1 MLGFISSNLVLI
13 YFILSFFATYF
24 AIFSLLPILRKY
36 LLDVPNSRSS
46 HSLETPTGGGI
57 AFIIVSTAIFYI
69 SGNYLPII
77 CFPLALIGLLDDI
90 FQVNFI
96 IRYFIQFVTG
106 ILIIG
111 NSQIFMN
118 NSFDMAILLTIISY
132 LFIAFFITSIINF
145 TNFMDGADGLLTSS
159 LIVVFIIDA
168 IKINSSLFIL
178 VGSLLAFLKWNW
190 YPSKLFMG
198 DAGSTFLGAMLIG
211 ISLNAE
217 NIELTLMTL
226 MPTIP
231 LLLDAAICVL
241 RRFFAKEKIFEAHS
255 LHLFQRLYQAGWSHS
270 KISIYYLFATSIVG
284 ISVLVN
290 SWSLIIT
297 SLSGILVF
305 ASYLDQKVAIPFKQ
319 SILNS
324 RILIK
329 S

>member
-1 MLGFISSNLVLI
+1 MVFISSNLILM
-13 YFILSFFATYF
+13 YFIVSFFATYF

-57 AFIIVSTAIFYI
+57 SFILVSTVVLYI

-96 IRYFIQFVTG
+96 IRYFIQFVVAL
-106 ILIIG
+106 LIIG
-111 NSQIFMN
+111 NSQIFFHN
-118 NSFDMAILLTIISY
+118 AINLEILLTIISY
-132 LFIAFFITSIINF
+132 LFLAFFITSIINF
-145 TNFMDGADGLLTSS
+145 TNFMDGADGLITSS
-159 LIVVFIIDA
+159 LIIIFLVDA
-168 IKINSSLFIL
+168 IKIDSSLFIL

-217 NIELTLMTL
+217 NIGLTLMTL
-226 MPTIP
+226 MPAIP
-231 LLLDAAICVL
+231 LLLDAAICVV
-241 RRFFAKEKIFEAHS
+241 RRFLAKEKIFEAHS

-270 KISIYYLFATSIVG
+270 KISIYYLLATSIVG
-284 ISVLVN
+284 IAVLVN

-297 SLSGILVF
+297 SLLVILVF

-324 RILIK
+324 KILIK